1 MPLPAHIE
9 PMLARSGE
17 PFDSDQ
23 HVFEVKWDGV
33 RAMAYLDGG
42 GLRLHGRRRRDLALR
57 YPELEELRRLPAGSV
72 LDGELVML
80 QPDGRPDFGAMIAR
94 ENGAA
99 ARAAA
104 AALTRPVVY
113 VVFDLLFC
121 GGASWL
127 ARPLR
132 ERRARL
138 LELLAG
144 TPLARVQVADGIV
157 GAGRALFAAAQARQL
172 EGIVG
177 KRLDAPYLP
186 GERTD
191 AWRKIKLAQQVHCLV
206 LGFEPDGPR
215 DFKSLIVASDF
226 GGELRC
232 VGKVGSGIDAAMRRI
247 LRERLFARR
256 ASQPLVEPGMP
267 GQWIEPGLYC
277 MVRFLERTASG
288 ALRAPVFAGL
298 VEDGT

>member
-1 MPLPAHIE
+1 
-9 PMLARSGE
+9 
-17 PFDSDQ
+17 
-23 HVFEVKWDGV
+23 
-33 RAMAYLDGG
+33 
-42 GLRLHGRRRRDLALR
+42 
-57 YPELEELRRLPAGSV
+57 
-72 LDGELVML
+72 
-80 QPDGRPDFGAMIAR
+80 
-94 ENGAA
+94 
-99 ARAAA
+99 
-104 AALTRPVVY
+104 
-113 VVFDLLFC
+113 
-121 GGASWL
+121 
-127 ARPLR
+127 
-132 ERRARL
+132 
-138 LELLAG
+138 
-144 TPLARVQVADGIV
+144 
-157 GAGRALFAAAQARQL
+157 L